1 MSMTSAKFHESSNP
15 TTSAPA
21 NSPYT
26 AETYT
31 RKADHTPKTAQPES
45 ETYILALATDAAHH
59 QAMTALRNK
68 YFPPKLNKLSA
79 HVALFRALPGSE
91 LPKIEQS
98 VQELVRHYRPF
109 PIIADD
115 PFKLSHGIG
124 VEVGAPP
131 ARTIYCTLKGQ
142 WNNFLSKQDL
152 SFRPHYTIQNK
163 VDDEEMVRKS
173 FEEFQSEFGGSTG
186 TVTGLSLYLYDR
198 SFWRLRKIYSF
209 PQQEEH
215 QQPSSAMDN
224 LHQDD
229 WPALPKAG
237 SFA

>member
-1 MSMTSAKFHESSNP
+1 MTLTKPHENSNQ

-21 NSPYT
+21 DGSYT

-31 RKADHTPKTAQPES
+31 RKADHTPQTAQSES
-45 ETYILALATDAAHH
+45 ETYVLSLATDAAHH

-91 LPKIEQS
+91 LPKIEES
-98 VQELVRHYRPF
+98 VQKLVRYYQPF

-124 VEVGAPP
+124 VEVRAPP
-131 ARTIYCTLKGQ
+131 ARTIYSTLKEQ

-152 SFRPHYTIQNK
+152 NFKPHYTIQNK
-163 VDDEEMVRKS
+163 VDDEEMVRKA
-173 FEEFQSEFGGSTG
+173 FEQVRSEFGGSTG

-198 SFWRLRKIYSF
+198 GFWRLKKIYSF
-209 PQQEEH
+209 GQQEEH

-224 LHQDD
+224 LQQDN

-237 SFA
+237 SST

>member
-1 MSMTSAKFHESSNP
+1 MSTTSVDPHKNSHP

-21 NSPYT
+21 NGPYT
-26 AETYT
+26 AEAYT
-31 RKADHTPKTAQPES
+31 RKADHTPRTAQPES

-59 QAMTALRNK
+59 QAMTALRNR

-91 LPKIEQS
+91 LSKIEES
-98 VQELVRHYRPF
+98 VQKLVRYYHPF

-124 VEVGAPP
+124 VEVRAPP
-131 ARTIYCTLKGQ
+131 ARTIYSKLKEQ
-142 WNNFLSKQDL
+142 WNNFLSTQDL
-152 SFRPHYTIQNK
+152 GFKPHYTIQNK

-173 FEEFQSEFGGSTG
+173 FEQVQREFGGSTG

-198 SFWRLRKIYSF
+198 GFWRLKKMYSF
-209 PQQEEH
+209 PQEEEE
-215 QQPSSAMDN
+215 QKSSSAMDN
-224 LHQDD
+224 LQQDD
-229 WPALPKAG
+229 WLALPKAG
-237 SFA
+237 SSA